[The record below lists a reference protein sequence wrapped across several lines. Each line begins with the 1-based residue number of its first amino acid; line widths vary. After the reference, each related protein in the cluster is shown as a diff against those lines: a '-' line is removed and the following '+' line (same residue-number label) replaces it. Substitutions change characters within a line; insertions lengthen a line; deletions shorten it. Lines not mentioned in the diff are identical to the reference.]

1 MSLTAKQ
8 ARFVD
13 EYLVDLNA
21 TQAAIRTGYSKKT
34 ARQMGTENL
43 SKPVIQEAIAK
54 GMEDRS
60 SRTGISPD
68 RVLLELGRLAF
79 VDIRKAYNEDG
90 SLKPLH
96 ELDDDTAAAVAGM
109 DVTEIGA
116 GDDAIGFV
124 KKIKLSD
131 KKGALELVMRHLGML
146 SPPGHVDLDAE
157 LKRIEIEKRRIELVA
172 LKAGLGPQQPV
183 TKIEIEVVGG
193 RQNPKAP
200 DDGAPGA
207 ILPAS

>member
-1 MSLTAKQ
+1 MALTAKQ
-8 ARFVD
+8 QRFVD
-13 EYLVDLNA
+13 EYLIDLNA

-79 VDIRKAYNEDG
+79 VDIRKAYTEDG

-109 DVTEIGA
+109 DVTEIGT

-157 LKRIEIEKRRIELVA
+157 LKRIEIEKRRIELAA